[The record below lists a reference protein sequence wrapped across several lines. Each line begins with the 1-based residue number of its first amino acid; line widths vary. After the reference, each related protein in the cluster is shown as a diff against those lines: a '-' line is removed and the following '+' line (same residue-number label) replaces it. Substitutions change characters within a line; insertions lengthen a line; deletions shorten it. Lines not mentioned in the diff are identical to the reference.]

1 MTTVLPISP
10 PGERPEKAPLDD
22 APLAV
27 LSICGGVALAASLDA
42 AVKWLSGDYPVH
54 QLLVLRCIVAVP
66 VLFVLAGMRGREI
79 ATVHPRWPV
88 VVLRALI
95 MCSAYLAF
103 VMAIAAMPIADAVAI
118 YFTLPLFVA
127 ALAGPMLGEKVGLER
142 WLAILAGFLGVLIMI
157 RPGAGVFEPAALLA
171 LYAAFAYATGQM
183 LTRWLGFGLRA
194 PVLAF
199 HQNVVYLLVGLI
211 LSLVFGFGQFA
222 TEVHPSIDFMLRGWA
237 TPTPGDLVLILG
249 LGVIAGLAMLFY
261 TQAYRLTESNLV
273 APFEYTAMIWATFY
287 GLVLFGEFP
296 DWITG
301 AGAALVIGAG
311 LYMLRAVRRRG
322 TG

>member
-1 MTTVLPISP
+1 MRIPFPSSP
-10 PGERPEKAPLDD
+10 PGERQDN

-27 LSICGGVALAASLDA
+27 LSVCGGVALATSLDA
-42 AVKWLSGDYPVH
+42 SVKWLSGDYPVH

-66 VLFVLAGMRGREI
+66 VLFALAGMRGREI
-79 ATVHPRWPV
+79 ATMHPRWPV

-103 VMAIAAMPIADAVAI
+103 IMAIAAMPIADAVAI

-127 ALAGPMLGEKVGLER
+127 ALAGPMLGEKVGFER

-171 LYAAFAYATGQM
+171 LYAAFAYGTGQM

-194 PVLAF
+194 TVLAF
-199 HQNVVYLLVGLI
+199 QQNVVYLLVGTI

-222 TEVHPSIDFMLRGWA
+222 AEVHPSIDFMLRGWA
-237 TPTPGDLVLILG
+237 TPTPGDLALILS
-249 LGVIAGLAMLFY
+249 LGVVAGLAMVLY
-261 TQAYRLTESNLV
+261 TQAYRLAESNLV

-287 GLVLFGEFP
+287 GVVLFGEFP

-322 TG
+322 AG